1 MTYSSVSHRTRGTQ
15 QLAPNNNETNY
26 QSEVDDTSNQRRPAL
41 KQRQMNTEI
50 GSFSPS
56 GKSRRA
62 VHPLSER
69 NPNLNNA
76 STHVNIGK
84 STHKDAR
91 SSAMAFQQREKT
103 KISSKQVTSSTSANT
118 GITRPPS
125 DVDESSDSC
134 VIEEIRRST
143 DGKSTIHKYLRG
155 KLLGKGGFAKVYWCT
170 SLDTQKSYAM
180 KIVPKANLVKARA
193 RQKLQTEIK
202 IHRTLK
208 HRRICEFKHFFED
221 RTNCYMVLE
230 MCPSQTMNELIKRRK
245 NITEYESAYFM
256 SQIIEGVCYL
266 HDANVIHRDLKLGNL
281 FLDAELGMKIGDF
294 GLASRLADSKEK
306 RKTICGT
313 PNYIAPEVIDSK
325 KKALGHSFEVDI
337 WALGV
342 IMYATLYGKPPYE
355 SKDVKATYQRIL
367 NNEYSFPTNIK
378 VSDSAKHLIASL
390 LQTNPADRPTI
401 HQIKS
406 HSFFANL
413 EGKIPPSLPTM
424 CTHATPVWT
433 TDANGNLVASIE
445 KQKSSSFNFRKKKA
459 ITAAAAPQSS
469 EVQRRPLGNKDINQ
483 LAAIQAEQIVKSL
496 SSKAPTSNYRPSSNR
511 LLKQQRSSSRGAFSK
526 APSNKF
532 AIYNDESK
540 DESLN
545 ESRNQSTEPRKE
557 LMNIPL
563 NHNNRASPKATRTSS
578 ARSDYIEDQGVCHKL
593 NKISLQ
599 SNTGSSRKSDQESSY
614 NNSDVGSKRNFSS
627 AVPNPSISINTKTQL
642 HLQSERIASSGQ
654 LQIGEAQPHGDDLT
668 SPMDIDLETK
678 TESVAARCSTVSDVR
693 DPEAQ
698 VLESMH
704 TRLTQSFIRADNN
717 REGLN
722 ANNIFSPP
730 CKSEPAKV
738 WVTRYV
744 DYTSKYG
751 LGFLLNNGS
760 SGVYFNDSTKVVLN
774 AHGDDFNYI
783 ERRKLT
789 SKTDGTRDPS
799 ICKYNLSDYPE
810 AMQKKVTLLKHFR
823 SYLMEQQQR
832 EEVHDDTNL
841 STGSK
846 EEKGDEFIYVKKW
859 VRTRHAILFRLSN
872 RTVQVVF
879 HDHTEIILSSEAR
892 LVTYVDKSQQRST
905 HSVHEVTADP
915 SCEIAKRLK
924 YTMDILQHLIS
935 GNKQ

>member
-1 MTYSSVSHRTRGTQ
+1 MTYSSASYRTRGTT
-15 QLAPNNNETNY
+15 QLAPSNNEVNY
-26 QSEVDDTSNQRRPAL
+26 HSNEVNHRRPGL
-41 KQRQMNTEI
+41 KQRQMNTET

-62 VHPLSER
+62 VHPLGER

-84 STHKDAR
+84 SADKDVR
-91 SSAMAFQQREKT
+91 STAKAYQRENT
-103 KISSKQVTSSTSANT
+103 KISSKQVASSTSASS
-118 GITRPPS
+118 GTRPSS
-125 DVDESSDSC
+125 DVDDSSSSC
-134 VIEEIRRST
+134 IIEEIRRSA

-221 RTNCYMVLE
+221 RTNCYIVLE
-230 MCPSQTMNELIKRRK
+230 MCPSQTMNELVKRRK
-245 NITEYESAYFM
+245 NITEYEAVYFM
-256 SQIIEGVCYL
+256 SQLIDGVSYL

-281 FLDAELGMKIGDF
+281 FLDAELGIKIGDF

-306 RKTICGT
+306 RNTICGT

-325 KKALGHSFEVDI
+325 KKQLGHSFEVDI

-342 IMYATLYGKPPYE
+342 IMYATLFGKPPYE
-355 SKDVKATYQRIL
+355 SKDVKSTYQRIL
-367 NNEYSFPTNIK
+367 NNQYSFPTNVN
-378 VSDSAKHLIASL
+378 VSDSAKHLIGSL
-390 LQTNPADRPTI
+390 LQTCPEDRPTI

-406 HSFFANL
+406 HSFFANV
-413 EGKIPPSLPTM
+413 EGKIPPTLPSM
-424 CTHATPVWT
+424 CTHSMPVWS
-433 TDANGNLVASIE
+433 TDVKGNLVANVE
-445 KQKSSSFNFRKKKA
+445 KQKSSTFNFRKKKA
-459 ITAAAAPQSS
+459 ITAAAPQSS
-469 EVQRRPLGNKDINQ
+469 EAQRRPLGNKDINQ
-483 LAAIQAEQIVKSL
+483 IAAIQAEQIVKSL
-496 SSKAPTSNYRPSSNR
+496 SSIGPTSNYRPSSNR

-532 AIYNDESK
+532 AIYNDESQ

-545 ESRNQSTEPRKE
+545 ESRDQSTEVRKE
-557 LMNIPL
+557 YVTIPL
-563 NHNNRASPKATRTSS
+563 NQNNRSSPKATRSS
-578 ARSDYIEDQGVCHKL
+578 SVRSNCIEDHGVCHKL

-599 SNTGSSRKSDQESSY
+599 SNTGSSKKTDKDIVY
-614 NNSDVGSKRNFSS
+614 NDSNVGSNRNLSS
-627 AVPNPSISINTKTQL
+627 SVFKPSVDTKTQL
-642 HLQSERIASSGQ
+642 HLQSERTPSAGQ
-654 LQIGEAQPHGDDLT
+654 LQIGEAHQQSNDSP
-668 SPMDIDLETK
+668 SPMDVDYETK
-678 TESVAARCSTVSDVR
+678 TESVTARSSTISDAK
-693 DPEAQ
+693 DSEAH

-704 TRLTQSFIRADNN
+704 TRLTQSFTRAEQN
-717 REGLN
+717 REGFE
-722 ANNIFSPP
+722 ANKIFSPP
-730 CKSEPAKV
+730 SKPEPAKV

-774 AHGDDFNYI
+774 AHGDDFHYI

-789 SKTDGTRDPS
+789 NKNEGTQQTGHRDPF

-810 AMQKKVTLLKHFR
+810 TMQKKVTLLKHFK

-832 EEVHDDTNL
+832 EEVHDDTH
-841 STGSK
+841 SSAGSK
-846 EEKGDEFIYVKKW
+846 EEDEDGFIYVKKW

-879 HDHTEIILSSEAR
+879 YDHTEIILSSEAR
-892 LVTYVDKSQQRST
+892 FVTYVDKSQQRST
-905 HSVHEVTADP
+905 NSVHEVTADP

-935 GNKQ
+935 GNKH